1 MWTGLLLFYH
11 SASKPANK
19 KSSHKQDLTQAKFAK
34 GRQRKKATQKG
45 QSAGLIKS
53 VKIGTTSVACFQP
66 GGIHIYRRQIVQCR
80 KIVPHL
86 CVITP
91 QKLVGCSSH
100 VDVEGFTLAALSV
113 KELKYRL
120 IQRRAFEVYPHMMPV
135 IQSRFFKRSAV
146 DDILRISGKEC
157 ADTRTNY
164 NRM

>member
-19 KSSHKQDLTQAKFAK
+19 KSSPKQDLTQEKFAK
-34 GRQRKKATQKG
+34 GRQRKKAT

-113 KELKYRL
+113 KELKYWL
-120 IQRRAFEVYPHMMPV
+120 IQRRTFAVYPHMMPV

>member
-1 MWTGLLLFYH
+1 M
-11 SASKPANK
+11 
-19 KSSHKQDLTQAKFAK
+19 
-34 GRQRKKATQKG
+34 
-45 QSAGLIKS
+45 
-53 VKIGTTSVACFQP
+53 
-66 GGIHIYRRQIVQCR
+66 
-80 KIVPHL
+80 

-120 IQRRAFEVYPHMMPV
+120 IQRRAFEVYPNMMPV

-146 DDILRISGKEC
+146 DDILQISGKEC
-157 ADTRTNY
+157 SDTRTNY

>member
-1 MWTGLLLFYH
+1 MIKKQETQTG
-11 SASKPANK
+11 SDPRKICK
-19 KSSHKQDLTQAKFAK
+19 RQAA
-34 GRQRKKATQKG
+34 QKG
-45 QSAGLIKS
+45 NTKRPSQSAGLIKS